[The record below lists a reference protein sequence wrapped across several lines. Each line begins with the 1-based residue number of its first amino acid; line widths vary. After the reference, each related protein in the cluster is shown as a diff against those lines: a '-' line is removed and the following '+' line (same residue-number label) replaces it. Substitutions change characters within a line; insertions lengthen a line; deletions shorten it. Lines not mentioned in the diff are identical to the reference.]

1 MIKAEP
7 AFYKYSKIFDYL
19 LLSHFTIHFDKKI
32 KIMKRSCEKYCKLHL
47 RALNKFIFP
56 KYHGRKKGGE
66 TTGTLSH
73 LFYELRLRP

>member
-32 KIMKRSCEKYCKLHL
+32 KIMKKSCEK
-47 RALNKFIFP
+47 
-56 KYHGRKKGGE
+56 
-66 TTGTLSH
+66 
-73 LFYELRLRP
+73 